1 MARVGRPSRSRGTAN
16 GAVPRLRDAA
26 PFPPMRR
33 AHTTTSTLITDMDKQ
48 AAQLRAEEWARMP
61 SEAKIVALLERV
73 ETLEA
78 DVRRLQE
85 AANG

>member
-1 MARVGRPSRSRGTAN
+1 
-16 GAVPRLRDAA
+16 
-26 PFPPMRR
+26 MRR
-33 AHTTTSTLITDMDKQ
+33 WRSVRCSVATTERTYPCVMRNGHIRELT

-61 SEAKIVALLERV
+61 CEAKIVALLERV